1 MIRVGEGRDLRVF
14 GVVAGVVLI
23 DVRLY
28 VVYAATSGT
37 LTLGLDMRLRGNT
50 LKGLQCHRSSDP
62 SDVGHHRRVHAC
74 LSAEAAV
81 PG

>member
-37 LTLGLDMRLRGNT
+37 L
-50 LKGLQCHRSSDP
+50 DP
-62 SDVGHHRRVHAC
+62 GTGHV
-74 LSAEAAV
+74 
-81 PG
+81 